1 MVSVF
6 PGAAHLIN
14 NQCLSNPVSLAT
26 EGINPH
32 MTIPLFTTPSICPPS
47 FLRRSWLTS
56 CFLGDFAA
64 KSPALFCFKPPKQQQ
79 SHRKWSGHYEVLYG
93 GGISGGWCPTLPT
106 PMKKRLCTCF
116 SSWPEF
122 KKQLQWEAHIG
133 MGKTVPSP
141 SEFQRLQ
148 DVSSLFPIISHW
160 RDTATHSVQKCQ
172 CQMTRGILCK
182 HFRGCLRSW
191 SRVWKWPFLPDYMF
205 VTCLKGHL
213 ITATLH

>member
-79 SHRKWSGHYEVLYG
+79 SHRKWSGHYGVLYG

-122 KKQLQWEAHIG
+122 KNVKHTWGWVKLLP
-133 MGKTVPSP
+133 VPVNSRGYRMSAVYFP
-141 SEFQRLQ
+141 SFHTEGTALTLCRS
-148 DVSSLFPIISHW
+148 VS
-160 RDTATHSVQKCQ
+160 V
-172 CQMTRGILCK
+172 
-182 HFRGCLRSW
+182 
-191 SRVWKWPFLPDYMF
+191 KWHVGFCASTSGD
-205 VTCLKGHL
+205 
-213 ITATLH
+213 A